1 MSSREDREQD
11 AYREAWEE
19 KHAMTWAVD
28 LTIKA
33 KVYVHAYDCTD
44 IDEIG
49 ELAFEKLELDDLDE
63 YTVDSVEG
71 AD

>member
-1 MSSREDREQD
+1 MSDREGIAEE

-33 KVYVHAYDCTD
+33 RVYVQAYDCTD
-44 IDEIG
+44 IDELG

-63 YTVDSVEG
+63 YRVESVEG